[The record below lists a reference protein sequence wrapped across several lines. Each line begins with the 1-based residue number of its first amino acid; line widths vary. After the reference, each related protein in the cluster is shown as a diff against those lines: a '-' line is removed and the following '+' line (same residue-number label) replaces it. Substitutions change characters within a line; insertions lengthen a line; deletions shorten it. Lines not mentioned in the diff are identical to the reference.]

1 MGKIKIVLWKS
12 KTIFDSSLDFEIN
25 LITYY
30 ASRFSLLAIIL
41 FTSLHVLSAQNEIS
55 SCGTDADF
63 HKQEM
68 GEGINFV
75 IIRAGEEVHVRRIV
89 KR

>member
-1 MGKIKIVLWKS
+1 M
-12 KTIFDSSLDFEIN
+12 
-25 LITYY
+25 
-30 ASRFSLLAIIL
+30 
-41 FTSLHVLSAQNEIS
+41 LSAQNEIS